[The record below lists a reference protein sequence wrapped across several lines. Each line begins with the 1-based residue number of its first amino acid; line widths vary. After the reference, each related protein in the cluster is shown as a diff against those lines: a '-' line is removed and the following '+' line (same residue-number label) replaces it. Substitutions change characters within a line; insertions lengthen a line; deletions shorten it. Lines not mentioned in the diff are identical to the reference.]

1 MRFRLRL
8 LIAALAA
15 LAALPASATTY
26 YFCAITNYYTGDLIY
41 FTPIMSTSVED
52 VDEDKTKMA
61 YYDEVEDQ
69 LSRDFP
75 GVAGSFQPQCA
86 ASSKLSYLQR
96 SWNGLP
102 TSYKGPCREVAFTH
116 PPIPSQPVKDDGP
129 VNAAIIIEDTG
140 PTPEQ
145 KAQAAAQAKAQA
157 ENARQVARENAERA
171 AEVAT
176 KNAAYDAKW
185 GPILEAERERRRKC
199 PACQ

>member
-1 MRFRLRL
+1 MRSRLRL
-8 LIAALAA
+8 LIAALAV

-26 YFCAITNYYTGDLIY
+26 YYCAITDYYKGDLVY
-41 FTPIMSTSVED
+41 FTPIMTTSVED
-52 VDEDKTKMA
+52 VDEEKTSMA
-61 YYDEVEDQ
+61 YYDEVKDQ
-69 LSRDFP
+69 LGRDFP
-75 GVAGSFQPQCA
+75 GVAGSFDPHCN

-102 TSYKGPCREVAFTH
+102 TSYKGPGREVAFTH
-116 PPIPSQPVKDDGP
+116 PPIPSQPVKDNGP
-129 VNAAIIIEDTG
+129 VGAALVIEDTG

-145 KAQAAAQAKAQA
+145 KAQAAAQAQAQA
-157 ENARQVARENAERA
+157 ESARQVARENAERA
-171 AEVAT
+171 AEVAA

>member
-8 LIAALAA
+8 LIAALAT
-15 LAALPASATTY
+15 LGALPASATTY
-26 YFCAITNYYTGDLIY
+26 YFCAITDYYKGDLIY
-41 FTPIMSTSVED
+41 FTPIMSTSVDD
-52 VDEDKTKMA
+52 VDEEKTSMA
-61 YYDEVEDQ
+61 YYDEVKDQ
-69 LSRDFP
+69 LGRDFP
-75 GVAGSFQPQCA
+75 GVAGSFDPTCS

-96 SWNGLP
+96 AWNGLP
-102 TSYKGPCREVAFTH
+102 DSYKGPGREVAFTH
-116 PPIPSQPVKDDGP
+116 PPIPSQPVKEDAP
-129 VNAAIIIEDTG
+129 VGAALVIEDTG

-145 KAQAAAQAKAQA
+145 KAQAAAQAQAQA